1 MSYLPTVLALTL
13 KGLWVHKLRFLLTGL
28 AVVLGVSFMSGS
40 MILTDTMAATFDE
53 LLAENNEGVD
63 AVVQRPAAIEGLGD
77 DVRERLDE
85 STLQVVE
92 DVDGVSAAFGSVQG
106 FAQLVRADGEVAQN
120 VMGATIGS
128 NWIDDARLN
137 PLDLASGEG
146 PDAPGEAV
154 VDRATADAEGW
165 SIGDRFTVLG
175 KAGPEELQLVGVA
188 TFGEIDGIPGSTMI
202 ATDLATAQAMFG
214 EPKRFDTI
222 LVAKDGS
229 LSADELA
236 LRLRSA
242 LAGDDVEV
250 LTGAADTAAKQHDLR
265 ENLKFFNTFLLSFAY
280 IALFVGVFI
289 IYNTFSIVVAQ
300 RTRDLAMLRAIGAS
314 RAQVVRSVLLE
325 ASAVATVSV
334 AAGLVAGVGM
344 SYALRELIAGVGL
357 TIPDGPI
364 VISSST
370 IITSVI
376 VGALVTL
383 ASALAPALR
392 AGRVA
397 PIAALRDVAFDH
409 SHRSVVR
416 ALVGLVVLAVGV
428 AMAAVGLSA
437 SGTAALGQL
446 GLGAV
451 TTLVGLF
458 VLGPVIARP
467 ALRLLGIPARAASGA
482 VGHLA
487 VENARRNPKR
497 TAATAAALTIGVGLV
512 GFITIIASSA
522 TLAVERQ
529 VDRSFRADYVIES
542 GQWGEGGMSPEL
554 ADRVRELP
562 SVSAV
567 SAVRVAPV
575 LVTGDNTQVAGVDS
589 SSFDAVY
596 DLEPVTGSAA
606 DLGTGGVAVESGTA
620 DDQGLEVGDPVTMT
634 FARTGEVELIV
645 AMIFDSEI
653 AGTGSASWIVDLAS
667 YEANVTD
674 QFDRQVYVRFASS
687 AEAVASRAAIEDI
700 LDASPSG
707 ELQDQA
713 EFKQSIISE
722 INQLL
727 NLIYGLLA
735 LAIVIALIGIAN
747 TLALSIH
754 ERTRELGLMRAVGM
768 LRSQVRTL
776 VRWESVM
783 IAVLGTT
790 LGLGLSLAG
799 AWTIVQALADEGMT
813 EVVVPVGRV
822 GVIVAVAIVAGVLAA
837 LVPAHRAARL
847 DVLRAISSE

>member
-1 MSYLPTVLALTL
+1 MTFSTTVLALTL
-13 KGLWVHKLRFLLTGL
+13 KGLWAHKLRFLLTGL
-28 AVVLGVSFMSGS
+28 AVILGVSFMSGS

-63 AVVQRPAAIEGLGD
+63 AVVQRPAAIEGMGD

-85 STLQVVE
+85 SMMGVVD

-106 FAQLVRADGEVAQN
+106 FAQLVRADGDVAQN
-120 VMGATIGS
+120 VMGATIGT

-137 PLDLASGEG
+137 PLDLAAGAA
-146 PDAPGEAV
+146 PRAPGEAV
-154 VDRATADAEGW
+154 VDRATVEAQGW

-175 KAGPEELQLVGVA
+175 KTGAEDLRLVGVA

-202 ATDLATAQAMFG
+202 ATDLPTAQTMFG
-214 EPKRFDTI
+214 EPGSFDTI
-222 LVAKDGS
+222 LVARDGS

-236 LRLRSA
+236 LGLRSA
-242 LAGDDVEV
+242 FAGDDVEV

-300 RTRDLAMLRAIGAS
+300 RTRDLAMIRAIGAS
-314 RAQVVRSVLLE
+314 RAQVIRSVLIE
-325 ASAVATVSV
+325 ALAVAAVSV
-334 AAGLVAGVGM
+334 ATGLVAGVGM
-344 SYALRELIAGVGL
+344 SFALRALIARVGL
-357 TIPDGPI
+357 SIPNGPI
-364 VISSST
+364 VITSST
-370 IITSVI
+370 VVTSAI

-397 PIAALRDVAFDH
+397 PIAALREVTLDRSHLSIKRAVAGI
-409 SHRSVVR
+409 VVI
-416 ALVGLVVLAVGV
+416 
-428 AMAAVGLSA
+428 
-437 SGTAALGQL
+437 ALGVLVSAAGVKGSGSSALSQL

-451 TTLVGLF
+451 ATLVGLF
-458 VLGPVIARP
+458 VLGPVVARP
-467 ALRLLGIPARAASGA
+467 ILRVLGAPARTVSGT

-497 TAATAAALTIGVGLV
+497 TAATAAALMIGVGLV

-522 TLAVERQ
+522 TVAVERQ
-529 VDRSFRADYVIES
+529 VDQSFRADYVIES
-542 GQWGEGGMSPEL
+542 GQWGEGGLSPDLAAEL
-554 ADRVRELP
+554 RTLPRVAAISP
-562 SVSAV
+562 
-567 SAVRVAPV
+567 VRVAPV
-575 LVTGDNTQVAGVDS
+575 LVDGRKTQVAGVDAS
-589 SSFDAVY
+589 SLEAVY
-596 DLEPVTGSAA
+596 DLEPVAGHVA
-606 DLGTGGVAVESGTA
+606 DLDAGRVAVESGTA
-620 DDQGLEVGDPVTMT
+620 ADNGLDVGDHVTMT
-634 FARTGEVELIV
+634 FARTGDVDMTV
-645 AMIFDSEI
+645 AMIFESEI
-653 AGTGSASWIVDLAS
+653 AGTGSASWIVDLAA

-674 QFDRQVYVRFASS
+674 QYDRQVYVRFESTAD
-687 AEAVASRAAIEDI
+687 AAASRAAIDAV
-700 LDASPSG
+700 LDDWPNG

-747 TLALSIH
+747 TLALSVH

-768 LRSQVRTL
+768 LRSQVRAM
-776 VRWESVM
+776 VRWESVL
-783 IAVLGTT
+783 IAVFGTG
-790 LGLGLSLAG
+790 LGLALSLAG
-799 AWTIVQALADEGMT
+799 AWTIVQALSEEGIT
-813 EVVVPVGRV
+813 EVVVPVGRLS
-822 GVIVAVAIVAGVLAA
+822 VIVAVAVVAGVVAA
-837 LVPAHRAARL
+837 LLPARRAARL